1 MTNGSHLFQV
11 SAINLDLLINGAR
24 IFLAGVSAL
33 PALQGMRR
41 PLGLHRNMEKM
52 LQTLLNAS
60 SRFAIAAVLLTVL
73 GGCSV
78 ADDAAPQVLDGGT
91 GASSDTDNSDNGNNA
106 DREVTQPVVGLPDD
120 NNGVTP
126 IGSGGQSDDDELV
139 LNPNG
144 DTGVT
149 INPPTYRPNSVFV
162 PHPTDIGDFNA
173 FYAQDGY
180 DIDNIIRLDL
190 RIANTVQGVCT
201 IDDQSGCT
209 LNDVLADINGNDDF
223 KVEIDVHASGDS
235 LPDDGLATNA
245 TLRQRGN
252 TARNGPQKSFRL
264 KLDSKE
270 DLWRGERRLQLN
282 KNPFESS
289 RIKNKLSFDLFRSV
303 PHFPSLRTQFVN
315 LWLDNG
321 QGPEDFGLFTH
332 TEFVGKEYVSNRGL
346 GEDDNLYK
354 IEFFRFSQGD
364 LNSVQ
369 VDENGEPLD
378 EDAFASRLEI
388 ENGKDHR
395 MVVKMLEAMVDPD
408 RSLESVIEQ
417 HFNRNNILTWLA
429 TNLILHQT
437 DAITHNFYLYNPAGT
452 ERFFILP
459 WDYDGTFEPEPEL
472 LNSIDNA
479 DLQKRK
485 FYGYA
490 RGRNSEFV
498 NRFYRLPGTHDL
510 LVRAV
515 DELRANY
522 YSDAQ
527 VLQRASTLNT
537 LVEPY
542 LTRLPDSANVR
553 FEPTSPE
560 RFVSVVNSLY
570 TDITQNYAI
579 PMEPEI
585 LEEPEIDAS
594 GVLQLEWEPAFD
606 VTRQNTLTY
615 DLIISS
621 SPRFEPDS
629 TLFSDAGI
637 ADVSEGLVSYPI
649 NTATLPSGRVY
660 LRVIARASSNPE
672 IFWQTNE
679 NTFRLDDGSDL
690 FGVMELDLP

>member
-1 MTNGSHLFQV
+1 MV
-11 SAINLDLLINGAR
+11 
-24 IFLAGVSAL
+24 
-33 PALQGMRR
+33 
-41 PLGLHRNMEKM
+41 EKK
-52 LQTLLNAS
+52 LNAS
-60 SRFAIAAVLLTVL
+60 SRFAIAAVALLVL
-73 GGCSV
+73 GGCGV
-78 ADDAAPQVLDGGT
+78 ADDAAPQVLDGAT
-91 GASSDTDNSDNGNNA
+91 NADTNNSDNSAEVPAGNDDAGNDTNPDITPPASGPSVA
-106 DREVTQPVVGLPDD
+106 DDSAAPNDSEAG
-120 NNGVTP
+120 N
-126 IGSGGQSDDDELV
+126 SDDDNDIV
-139 LNPNG
+139 LNVNG
-144 DTGVT
+144 DIGVT
-149 INPPTYRPNSVFV
+149 IDPPIYRAESVFV

-173 FYAQDGY
+173 FYSQDGY
-180 DIDNIIRLDL
+180 DVDNVIRLDL
-190 RIANTVQGVCT
+190 RIDNTIQGVCT

-209 LNDVLADINGNDDF
+209 LDDVLADTNGNDDF
-223 KVEIDVHASGDS
+223 KVEIDIHASGAG

-252 TARNGPQKSFRL
+252 TARNGAQKSFRL

-270 DLWRGERRLQLN
+270 VLWRGERRLQLN
-282 KNPFESS
+282 KNPFEST
-289 RIKNKLSFDLFRSV
+289 RIKNKLAFDLFQSV
-303 PHFPSLRTQFVN
+303 PHFPSLRSQFVN

-332 TEFVGKEYVSNRGL
+332 TEFVGKEYVNNRSL

-378 EDAFASRLEI
+378 EDTFESRLEI

-408 RSLESVIEQ
+408 RDLESVIEQ

-472 LNSIDNA
+472 TNSIDNA
-479 DLQKRK
+479 ELSKRK

-490 RGRNSEFV
+490 RGQNSEFV
-498 NRFYRLPGTHDL
+498 DRFYRLPGTHDL

-515 DELRANY
+515 DELRTNY

-527 VLQRASTLNT
+527 ILQRASVLNT

-542 LTRLPDSANVR
+542 LTSLPDSANVR
-553 FEPTSPE
+553 FESTSPE
-560 RFVSVVNSLY
+560 RFVSVVNDLY
-570 TDITQNYAI
+570 TDITQNYSV
-579 PMEPEI
+579 PMEPVI
-585 LEEPEIDAS
+585 LENPEIDAS
-594 GVLQLEWEPAFD
+594 GILRLEWEPAFD

-621 SPRFEPDS
+621 SPLFEPS
-629 TLFSDAGI
+629 LTVFSDSGI
-637 ADVSEGLVSYPI
+637 PDVNDGFVNYSI
-649 NTATLPSGRVY
+649 NTAILPSGRVFV
-660 LRVIARASSNPE
+660 RVIARANSNPDV
-672 IFWQTNE
+672 FWQTNK
-679 NTFRLDDGSDL
+679 NTFRLDDGTDL
-690 FGVMELDLP
+690 FGMMKLDLP